1 MPKKQEAKKL
11 NKKRTGKK
19 MKSAKFYIF
28 TILAF
33 ASQVLLAQ
41 VEFKTSVSKTN
52 LGLNERFRIEFSVD
66 KQGADNFKPPSFAD
80 FKVVG
85 GPSSSVSQSW
95 INGKASYSQT
105 YIYIIEPKKEGEFI
119 IDAATIEY
127 NNEIVKS
134 NAVKI
139 SVSKSIEIPKDP
151 NNPEYVAQ
159 QNIHL
164 VAEVSNLNPYVGEG
178 IYVVYKL
185 FVSQNI
191 SVNDWRVSDSP
202 QYNGFWNQDI
212 EVTDIN
218 VQNGKYN
225 GEDYRFLVLKR
236 AVLIPQRSG
245 ELIIEPM
252 KMDFSVGIPTGR
264 GDFFGNMI
272 TRNISYSTASD
283 VRKVRVKALPEAG
296 KPEGFSGAVGE
307 FQFTVS
313 ADKNVLKANDAAQI
327 KVEVKGSGNLKLFEI
342 PKIVTP
348 AELEAYTPEHKEEV
362 TTSLSGLRGSVSDAY
377 TVVPQFKG
385 KYKIPEVSFSYF
397 NPKEEKYYT
406 ILAEAVFVEVTE
418 GKDLPFV
425 NNDSAGTFKRN
436 VVSNGNNFRFIALET
451 KLKPIIKND
460 FLHSTEFYLLLLL
473 PFLAIPIGIII
484 GKKRAKRAGDIFGN
498 KIRNAN
504 RLARKYLSEAKK
516 QLGKKEAFYIA
527 LEKALHN
534 FLKAKLQIE
543 TSEISKEKIAELL
556 QNKGVDA
563 NTIKEFI
570 TVLNDCDF
578 ARYTPT
584 TDVMMKNEYEKTVE
598 ILTEIDKQ
606 L

>member
-1 MPKKQEAKKL
+1 
-11 NKKRTGKK
+11 
-19 MKSAKFYIF
+19 MKSVKFYIL
-28 TILAF
+28 TILVF
-33 ASQVLLAQ
+33 ASQMLFAQ
-41 VEFKTSVSKTN
+41 IEFKTSVSKNN
-52 LGLNERFRIEFSVD
+52 LGLNQRFKIEFAVD
-66 KQGADNFKPPSFAD
+66 KQGADNFKPPSFSD

-105 YIYIIEPKKEGEFI
+105 YIYILEPKNEGEFTI
-119 IDAATIEY
+119 EPASIEY
-127 NNEIVKS
+127 NDEIIKS
-134 NAVKI
+134 NSVKI
-139 SVSKSIEIPKDP
+139 TVSKAIEIPKDP
-151 NNPEYVAQ
+151 NNPDYIAQ

-185 FVSQNI
+185 FVSENI
-191 SVNDWRVSDSP
+191 SVNDWRVTESP

-212 EVTDIN
+212 EVTEIN
-218 VQNGKYN
+218 VQKGKYN
-225 GEDYRFLVLKR
+225 GENYRYIVLKK
-236 AVLIPQRSG
+236 AILIPQRAG
-245 ELIIEPM
+245 NLIVEPM

-272 TRNISYSTASD
+272 TRNISYATESAVKT
-283 VRKVRVKALPEAG
+283 VRVKALPDEG
-296 KPEGFSGAVGE
+296 KPVDFSGAVGE
-307 FQFTVS
+307 FEFKVF
-313 ADKNVLKANDAAQI
+313 ADKNVLKASEAAQI
-327 KVEVKGSGNLKLFEI
+327 KVEVSGSGNLKLFEI
-342 PKIVTP
+342 PKITTP
-348 AELEAYTPEHKEEV
+348 VELEAYTPEHKENII
-362 TTSLSGLRGSVSDAY
+362 TCLNGLKGTISDAY

-385 KYKIPEVSFSYF
+385 KYKIPEASFSYF
-397 NPKEEKYYT
+397 NPKESKYFT
-406 ILAEAVFVEVTE
+406 IVSEPIFVEVTE
-418 GKDLPFV
+418 GKEIPAT
-425 NNDSAGTFKRN
+425 NNDTAASHKKN
-436 VVSNGNNFRFIALET
+436 VVANGNNFRFIALDT
-451 KLKPIIKND
+451 AFKPAVKTD
-460 FLHSTEFYLLLLL
+460 FLHSLEFYLLLLL
-473 PFLAIPIGIII
+473 PFLVIPIGILM

-504 RLARKYLSEAKK
+504 KLARKYLSEAKK
-516 QLGKKEAFYIA
+516 QLGKKEAFYVA

-563 NTIKEFI
+563 STINEFI
-570 TVLNDCDF
+570 IVLNNCDF

-598 ILTEIDKQ
+598 ILTKIDKQ